1 LEKSRKWI
9 IREGFTGISRS
20 GSGAPIAC
28 GWKKSLGFLTLL
40 LVARVF
46 VWPKSKAK
54 AKRVFG
60 GGGGGLSGRPPYLE
74 EMDAAAS
81 DSTQDWLLP
90 EHSRPPLIGELE
102 RRVELALV
110 TARASEAAVMSV
122 GAAAIDA
129 AEQARRAAELAERAS
144 VAALDAQGRVASLAV
159 EPAPASSEPA
169 EAGAGDDSLSN
180 FSARADRLVA
190 RLRQLQRVPLP
201 APASDVAGR
210 PQSAY

>member
-1 LEKSRKWI
+1 
-9 IREGFTGISRS
+9 
-20 GSGAPIAC
+20 
-28 GWKKSLGFLTLL
+28 
-40 LVARVF
+40 
-46 VWPKSKAK
+46 
-54 AKRVFG
+54 
-60 GGGGGLSGRPPYLE
+60 
-74 EMDAAAS
+74 MDAAAS

-102 RRVELALV
+102 RRVELALA

-144 VAALDAQGRVASLAV
+144 VAALDAQGRVASITV
-159 EPAPASSEPA
+159 EPAAPATRPSAPEA
-169 EAGAGDDSLSN
+169 EDDSLSD

-201 APASDVAGR
+201 TPASDAPSR
-210 PQSAY
+210 PQSAH